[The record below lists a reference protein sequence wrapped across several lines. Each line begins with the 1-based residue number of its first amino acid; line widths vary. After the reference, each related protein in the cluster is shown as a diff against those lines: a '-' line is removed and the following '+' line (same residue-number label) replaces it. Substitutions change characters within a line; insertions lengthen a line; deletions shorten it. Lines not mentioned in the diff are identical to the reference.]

1 MCIKREELDSK
12 VTEIRSLKALKE
24 ETENVIKSLER
35 EVIEFMTETDQLE
48 IIGKDFKATYKMQR
62 REMLDKAMLQAFF
75 GNLAD
80 YTKVSTF
87 GVLRIK

>member
-12 VTEIRSLKALKE
+12 VEEIRSLKALKE
-24 ETENVIKSLER
+24 ETEIILRTLEKDI
-35 EVIEFMTETDQLE
+35 IEFMTETEQLE

-62 REMLDKAMLQAFF
+62 REMLDKAMLQAFL
-75 GNLAD
+75 GDLAD